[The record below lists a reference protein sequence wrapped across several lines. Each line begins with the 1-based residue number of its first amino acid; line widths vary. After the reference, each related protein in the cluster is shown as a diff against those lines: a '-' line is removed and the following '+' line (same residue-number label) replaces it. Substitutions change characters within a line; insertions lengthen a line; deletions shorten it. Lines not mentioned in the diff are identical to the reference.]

1 MPDGYLIG
9 LRLRSPVSIIQSL
22 SLWFTFHMVWQVTVS
37 LTSSYSSEIVVNF
50 KKVKRQTC
58 HQLQGFRFFKLV
70 KAKTLNFI

>member
-1 MPDGYLIG
+1 MFSSEYHPI
-9 LRLRSPVSIIQSL
+9 PVPL
-22 SLWFTFHMVWQVTVS
+22 VRFHMVWQVTVS

-50 KKVKRQTC
+50 KKVKRQTY